1 MRNGLH
7 GAAQFGVIAMLLH
20 GCAHQPSHRARWIL
34 PSPTA
39 TFAADFQIGHL
50 RLATVQAKR
59 FSSELTLT
67 NLESVLKI
75 EVIADL
81 DAASASTMIEDGM
94 MGLQALYANA
104 LSPYPGDISR
114 EVVSDRR
121 FRPQMVSTNIDGR
134 SLNYALVFAN
144 ERFGYGV
151 ASADAVRYRS
161 LVGWIHC
168 ANRSTLYKVRHFAPL
183 TVHDE
188 DLVQFYRRLQCPN

>member
-1 MRNGLH
+1 M
-7 GAAQFGVIAMLLH
+7 
-20 GCAHQPSHRARWIL
+20 L
-34 PSPTA
+34 PSPAA
-39 TFAADFQIGHL
+39 TTDFRISHL
-50 RLATVQAKR
+50 RLATVQPKR

-67 NLESVLKI
+67 NLESVLKV
-75 EVIADL
+75 EVIAGIDS
-81 DAASASTMIEDGM
+81 ASASTMIADGM

-121 FRPQMVSTNIDGR
+121 FQPQIVSTNMDGC
-134 SLNYALVFAN
+134 SLNYALIFAN

-183 TVHDE
+183 TVRDE
-188 DLVQFYRRLQCPN
+188 DLVQFYRRLKCPN